1 MFTENYIRLRMF
13 KHTFF
18 HLKVQ
23 ITKCNIFFYI
33 WGFFALAF
41 HVLCCCLFH
50 FCALYIIVMTSLLS
64 RSTLDQ
70 IKGLFSKITQWLNR
84 LLLWQQDTGLC
95 HVFSTTWT
103 YIGVLI
109 RQSSMKYLWRDRKQY
124 ITIHCFKSFFFFQI
138 KIWGKSNNSAER
150 WSSAPILNS
159 FQLWQVFV
167 LDCPE
172 CITSPGRAAWHERNN
187 QNTVSYHVTTVS
199 VVINTNFSHISFYFL
214 SREAKIHLI
223 VLIANHLKCNNLPNI
238 YI

>member
-50 FCALYIIVMTSLLS
+50 FCSLYIIVMTSLLS

-70 IKGLFSKITQWLNR
+70 IKGLFSKIIQWLNR

-124 ITIHCFKSFFFFQI
+124 ITIYCFKSFFFFPNKNLR
-138 KIWGKSNNSAER
+138 KIQQFSWKMK
-150 WSSAPILNS
+150 L
-159 FQLWQVFV
+159 
-167 LDCPE
+167 CPNLKQF
-172 CITSPGRAAWHERNN
+172 PA
-187 QNTVSYHVTTVS
+187 VTGFCS
-199 VVINTNFSHISFYFL
+199 GLPWMH
-214 SREAKIHLI
+214 HLPRQSCMTWE
-223 VLIANHLKCNNLPNI
+223 K
-238 YI
+238 